1 MIGVEISEQRCCR
14 MTNFSQ
20 AAENNKSHIGDLLVG
35 TFAPCRHV
43 LEIASGTG
51 QHAVHMGIVLPDTI
65 WQTSDL
71 IENHSTIIA
80 RLEREA
86 GENVRMPL
94 ELDVAQD
101 PWPVD
106 KVDGIFAANA
116 VHIMSWQHVE
126 QLFFGA
132 GQVLSNKGI
141 LALYGPY
148 KYDGKFTTESNA
160 RFEQWLKDRDPE
172 SGIRDF
178 EAVDALAKDAGLSLV
193 ADHAMPANNQL
204 LIWQR
209 V

>member
-1 MIGVEISEQRCCR
+1 

-20 AAENNKSHIGDLLVG
+20 AAENNKSHIGDVLNG
-35 TFAPCRHV
+35 AFASCRHV

-51 QHAVHMGIVLPDTI
+51 QHAVYMGSLLPDTV

-71 IENHSTIIA
+71 VENHPAIKA
-80 RLEREA
+80 LLELEA
-86 GENVRMPL
+86 GDNVRMPF

-106 KVDGIFAANA
+106 QVDGVFAANA
-116 VHIMSWQHVE
+116 VHIMSWHHVE
-126 QLFFGA
+126 NLFRGV
-132 GQVLSNKGI
+132 GQVLSKNGV

-148 KYDGKFTTESNA
+148 KYGDKFTTESNA
-160 RFEQWLKDRDPE
+160 RFDQWLKGRDPE

-178 EAVDALAKDAGLSLV
+178 EAVNALARDIGLQLV

-209 V
+209 IPN